1 VIAKV
6 KENVRRIGITGLGVR
21 VPERVLTND
30 ELETMVDT
38 SDEWIVTRT
47 GIKERRIARDD
58 EAASDLAIPA
68 ARQALEHAGVDAA
81 DLDLIIV
88 ATCTPDMLFP
98 ATAVIVAEALG
109 AKRAAAYDT
118 LAACSGF
125 LFSLSQAYGLIA
137 GGVANRALVIGSET
151 LSKIVDWNDRS
162 TCILFG
168 DGAGAAV
175 LEPVEHGGFLGFE
188 LGVDGSH
195 GEDLCLPGGGSR
207 APATQETI
215 EQGLQWVRMN
225 GREVF
230 REATRLMVTSAEEL
244 LAECG
249 ATVDDVDLYVP
260 HQANKRIVD
269 HVAKQLALPQ
279 EKVFSNIERYG
290 NTSAASIPL
299 GLADALEE
307 GRLKPGTRVLMSAVG
322 GGLTWGSVYLA
333 WSDGR
338 AA

>member
-1 VIAKV
+1 MIAKV
-6 KENVRRIGITGLGVR
+6 SEHARRVGITGIGVR
-21 VPERVLTND
+21 VPDRVLTND
-30 ELETMVDT
+30 ELETMVET
-38 SDEWIVTRT
+38 SDEWIVART
-47 GIKERRIARDD
+47 GIRERRIARDD

-68 ARQALEHAGVDAA
+68 ARQALERAGVDAA
-81 DLDLIIV
+81 DLDLVIV
-88 ATCTPDMLFP
+88 ATSTPDMLFP
-98 ATAVIVAEALG
+98 TTAVIVAEALG

-125 LFSLSQAYGLIA
+125 LYSTSQAYGLIA

-151 LSKIVDWNDRS
+151 LSKIVDWNDRG

-168 DGAGAAV
+168 DGAGAVV
-175 LEPVEHGGFLGFE
+175 LEPVETGGFLGFE

-195 GEDLCLPGGGSR
+195 AEDLCLPGGGSR
-207 APATQETI
+207 SPATQETV

-230 REATRLMVTSAEEL
+230 REATRIMVISAEQL

-269 HVAKQLALPQ
+269 HAAKQLKLPP

-307 GRLKPGTRVLMSAVG
+307 GLLQPGTRVLMSAVG
-322 GGLTWGSVYLA
+322 GGLTWGSVYLE